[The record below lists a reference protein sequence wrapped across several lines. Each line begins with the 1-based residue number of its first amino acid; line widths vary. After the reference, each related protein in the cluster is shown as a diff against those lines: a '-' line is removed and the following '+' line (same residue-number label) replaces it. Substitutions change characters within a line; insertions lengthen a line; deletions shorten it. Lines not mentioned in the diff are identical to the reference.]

1 MIDEKKLDEC
11 MLELGHP
18 ENQLGAGYIR
28 LGVPLYDAGCRSMTK
43 ELYPAIARAA
53 DTTPSRV
60 ERAIRHSIET
70 AWTRGSREAQY
81 RMFGFSIDPN
91 TGKPTVGEYVAR
103 MARLCRTSADAEG
116 LGE

>member
-18 ENQLGAGYIR
+18 ENHLGAGYIR

-53 DTTPSRV
+53 NTTPSRV

-70 AWTRGSREAQY
+70 AWMRGNPDAQ
-81 RMFGFSIDPN
+81 RRLFGYSIDPY
-91 TGKPTVGEYVAR
+91 TGKPTVSEYVAR
-103 MARLCRTSADAEG
+103 MARLCRMSADAEG